1 VSAPPA
7 ELPPVPA
14 PTDLPAF
21 LAAEAPR
28 GALATLRAARRHG
41 TPLRTAAA
49 LVLRRARLQ
58 ARWRGRLELGP
69 AAYVGSGVLIDI
81 APGARLELGAGT
93 WLGGGS
99 RIRVHGG
106 TVRVGEGSLLGRE
119 LAIAAHREIEI
130 GARCI
135 VSDGVSIID
144 ARQPYP
150 DVERPIREQ
159 PLEIVPVR
167 VRDGAK
173 IGPHASLLAGAEIG
187 ERAVLGPRAVV
198 DRRVAAGAVATG
210 VPAPPKP
217 AARGRGRAR

>member
-49 LVLRRARLQ
+49 LLLRRARLR
-58 ARWRGRLELGP
+58 ARWRGRLDLGP
-69 AAYVGSGVLIDI
+69 AAYQGSGVLLEI

-106 TVRVGEGSLLGRE
+106 TVRVGQGSLLGRG
-119 LAIAAHREIEI
+119 LAIAAHREIEV
-130 GARCI
+130 GARCLL
-135 VSDGVSIID
+135 SDGVNITD
-144 ARQPYP
+144 ARQPHA

-167 VRDGAK
+167 VLDGAK
-173 IGPHASLLAGAEIG
+173 VGPHASLLAGAEIG
-187 ERAVLGPRAVV
+187 AAAVVGPRAVV

-217 AARGRGRAR
+217 TTRGRSR